1 MNILHHFSLHW
12 FKLIVFSAVAYLA
25 CAVSEYS
32 VAAAQSQHDMN
43 NFDWVIYVKDTQMM
57 KGPLKEPLTINLE
70 AVNTSGDILGEYTG
84 SATLSFGKDLGDVS
98 AKVVST
104 SKSLNFSLGPYV
116 PPLVNTPDP
125 KVQPEYAGQ
134 GKMAMVTMGTATVDG
149 ETRSRTREFPPHPI
163 SFTVKN
169 TEVEMVVTYP
179 TGTVTFHGYIIGEGK
194 GTHQAKVE
202 KEKREKTKREKQAA
216 AKPKSKPKVDPS
228 DLEPLAPLPP
238 INDEEPELAPLKPVT
253 SEEPELAPL
262 EPLKNE
268 EPELAPLKPVT
279 SEGIELA
286 PLPPIK

>member
-1 MNILHHFSLHW
+1 MNILHSFSQPW
-12 FKLIVFSAVAYLA
+12 FKLTSFTIGAYIA
-25 CAVSEYS
+25 CAVSMYS

-70 AVNTSGDILGEYTG
+70 AVNTSGDIPGEFTG
-84 SATLSFGKDLGDVS
+84 SATLSFGKNLGDVS
-98 AKVVST
+98 AQVVST
-104 SKSLNFSLGPYV
+104 SKSLHFSLGPYV
-116 PPLVNTPDP
+116 PPLTKTPDP

-134 GKMAMVTMGTATVDG
+134 GKMAMVTVGTGTVDG
-149 ETRSRTREFPPHPI
+149 ETRSRTREFPPLPI

-202 KEKREKTKREKQAA
+202 KEKREKGKREKQAA
-216 AKPKSKPKVDPS
+216 AKPKYKPRVDPS
-228 DLEPLAPLPP
+228 DLEPLAPLTPL
-238 INDEEPELAPLKPVT
+238 NDDM
-253 SEEPELAPL
+253 PELAPL
-262 EPLKNE
+262 EPVTGEEFELAPLDPIKNE

-279 SEGIELA
+279 SEGFELA